1 MSNAVIGALR
11 VVLGMDSAA
20 FNDGVGAAQKRVAA
34 FRKSM
39 ERAGQRLTRAGNR
52 MSVGLTA
59 PLVGLAYKSVA
70 AQREQERAIASVSA
84 ALESMGDGAGYT
96 LSQLEA
102 MASKLQDKSLYGDEE
117 ILSKVTANLLTF
129 GNVQGDV
136 FARAQQLA
144 VDLSARLGQ
153 DLQSSAIMLGK
164 ALNDP
169 VKGLTALTRVGIS
182 FTEQQKA
189 QIKAMAEAG
198 DVAGAQALMLA
209 ELERQYAG
217 QAEALANTDSGK
229 ITQAMNAIGD
239 ATEKVGAII
248 LPIMADIAGY
258 VKGMAERFQA
268 LSPEAQKFIVI
279 GGSLAAAIGPIV
291 TALGLMLTA
300 LAPMAGA
307 ILAIVSPLGLLAAGI
322 AAAGVAIYQN
332 WGSLK
337 ADFPAIT
344 GVIEAALDGL
354 RSAFDRILEVG
365 RIVFEGIMEHVRLL
379 ATGVEALLSGDFKGA
394 LDAGVAIVQSFGS
407 TVGAVFQAL
416 FGDLVARALDMGRG
430 IVANIQAGL
439 EQNWQSVTSFLS
451 KSGEGIGRAF
461 ASALGEVSKSVE
473 GVTTQIVSG
482 FQSLVAGLRALLS
495 GDFAAVWQMGVDAV
509 RQFGADLLAAL
520 AQLLADVVQA
530 AVNIG
535 YEIVAG
541 IKRGLQE
548 KWQEL
553 KDYVAGIGT
562 GLAQGF
568 KDVLGIRSPSR
579 VFKSFGGYIVDG
591 LVLGIQGGIGAIQGA
606 VGQMAGAL
614 QMDGLNGEAQATE
627 NTFRKIGDTAGSV
640 FGKIGQLIGE
650 GIRGAKSY
658 KQVLG
663 GVLQTLGNVLLKQA
677 EASLTGLFGGSGSI
691 GGSLIGGLFGGLPG
705 FANGGSFD
713 VGGAG
718 GIDSQVVAFR
728 ASPNETVHITKPG
741 QGLSAAPAIN
751 FAPVIDARGAD
762 AGAVSRLEAAMQRA
776 QAEFAPRVI
785 QTVRSAQKKRHL

>member
-1 MSNAVIGALR
+1 MSA
-11 VVLGMDSAA
+11 
-20 FNDGVGAAQKRVAA
+20 
-34 FRKSM
+34 
-39 ERAGQRLTRAGNR
+39 
-52 MSVGLTA
+52 GLTA

-136 FARAQQLA
+136 FARAQRVA

-169 VKGLTALTRVGIS
+169 IQGLTALSRVGVS
-182 FTEQQKA
+182 FTEQQKE

-209 ELERQYAG
+209 ELEKQYAG

-248 LPIMADIAGY
+248 LPILADIADY
-258 VKGMAERFQA
+258 VKGLAEKFQA
-268 LSPEAQKFIVI
+268 LSPETQKFTVI
-279 GGSLAAAIGPIV
+279 GGALAAAIGPIV

-307 ILAIVSPLGLLAAGI
+307 IMAIVSPLGLLAAGI

-332 WGSLK
+332 WGTLK
-337 ADFPAIT
+337 EDFPAIT
-344 GVIEAALDGL
+344 GAIETALTGL
-354 RSAFDRILEVG
+354 KAAFDRILEAG
-365 RIVFEGIMEHVRLL
+365 RIVFEGIKEHLRLL
-379 ATGVEALLSGDFKGA
+379 ATGLEALLNGDFRGA
-394 LDAGVAIVQSFGS
+394 LDAGVAIVQNFGA
-407 TVGAVFQAL
+407 TVGAAFQAL
-416 FGDLVARALDMGRG
+416 FGDLVAKALEMGRTV
-430 IVANIQAGL
+430 VANIQTGL
-439 EQNWQSVTSFLS
+439 QENWQAVTSFFS
-451 KSGEGIGRAF
+451 MSGEEIGYAF
-461 ASALGEVSKSVE
+461 GVAIGGLILKVQEVAA
-473 GVTTQIVSG
+473 QIVAG
-482 FQSLVAGLRALLS
+482 FQNLVSGLQTMFET
-495 GDFAAVWQMGVDAV
+495 DFGAVWQLGVEAV

-520 AQLLADVVQA
+520 AELLTQVIQA
-530 AVNIG
+530 ALELGRNI
-535 YEIVAG
+535 VDG

-548 KWQEL
+548 KWQGL
-553 KDYVAGIGT
+553 KGT
-562 GLAQGF
+562 MSGLAQGIISVW
-568 KDVLGIRSPSR
+568 KDETETRSPSR
-579 VFKSFGGYIVDG
+579 VFKRFGGFIVDG
-591 LVLGIQGGIGAIQGA
+591 LVQGIQGGIGAIQGA
-606 VGQMAGAL
+606 VGQMSDAL
-614 QMDGLNGEAQATE
+614 QMDRLAGEADATE
-627 NTFRKIGDTAGSV
+627 NAFHKMGRTAGSV
-640 FGKIGQLIGE
+640 FGRVGRLIGE
-650 GIRGAKSY
+650 GIRGAKSF
-658 KQVLG
+658 KDILSSVAQSLSK
-663 GVLQTLGNVLLKQA
+663 VLLQQA
-677 EASLTGLFGGSGSI
+677 QASLTGMFGGSGSI
-691 GGSLIGGLFGGLPG
+691 GGSLISGIFGGLLG

-741 QGLSAAPAIN
+741 QAIGDSAPSMVHMIVEASEDLRVVA
-751 FAPVIDARGAD
+751 AD
-762 AGAVSRLEAAMQRA
+762 AG
-776 QAEFAPRVI
+776 
-785 QTVRSAQKKRHL
+785 RSATVQVVQANNRTIQQGQRRG